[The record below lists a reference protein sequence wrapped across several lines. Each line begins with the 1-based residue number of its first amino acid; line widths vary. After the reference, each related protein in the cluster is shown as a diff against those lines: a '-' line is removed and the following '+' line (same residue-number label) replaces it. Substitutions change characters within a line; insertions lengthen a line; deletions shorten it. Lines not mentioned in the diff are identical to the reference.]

1 MAGQYNF
8 QKLLFILIIFLFKA
22 NNLKNSINFIFDI
35 TNNMQEG
42 IFENKINKIVTKIK
56 KKNFFCLFL
65 IKKTW

>member
-42 IFENKINKIVTKIK
+42 IFEKK
-56 KKNFFCLFL
+56 KKNL
-65 IKKTW
+65 